1 LGLVNLSNL
10 TSVNTKLA
18 AAGEKMRRRLRAM
31 GRRGAGYLLKVWED
45 ATVEGA
51 GCYMR
56 RPGERMPPPPPPRGG
71 PAVPIKEHEQASR
84 HTIVTGGLLRCGLG
98 RR

>member
-1 LGLVNLSNL
+1 LGLLLGLVNLSNL

-71 PAVPIKEHEQASR
+71 P
-84 HTIVTGGLLRCGLG
+84 
-98 RR
+98 RRDRRPGDWELAA